1 MSSLLPPH
9 IPQDVQETPYQ
20 QQYPVDANGAPVQQN
35 PFQPGAAHSHYSQ
48 QQERI
53 YVGDQQGSTYSHY
66 SQPNAPSISYQ
77 QQPESRTYSNE
88 EWSSPSVP
96 YPHSNPPSNS
106 YQQSLQDTTTP
117 VDPQSVAP
125 SDHGTRQYISRQQ
138 QSMQQHTDD
147 EYHDQPPEFNWP
159 RQLYPQQPTYPDEFH
174 RIVNTPHRFPHE
186 APQQFRGAPNHAVL
200 PGGNT
205 SAGLRIEDQNR
216 YGGLSAKAAGK
227 RKAVDSDDDDS
238 RYGESSS
245 GTMKRFRSNAN
256 TQQMLMAPPPV
267 SHANFDATGG
277 MRMPST
283 AAVPSSRHYFEMT
296 GMQFNAD
303 DQFEA
308 PGTQSHQ
315 HTRPTQN
322 GSSTSRSQV
331 QRGYYDQNDARP
343 QGCQAPNAASFRY
356 ETSVSSPSVHQS
368 SQVSSVVDQY
378 SGRSQHSSIRVIVLQ
393 SVSLL
398 RELLHTRCKGQPGDR
413 WGVANGTEIVLVRV
427 LHQERPGTLH
437 YTGIASIGAP
447 ICTLRLVYNPYE
459 KALVHRIAVNALLTI
474 LGNHGSTVAN
484 RYMGGT
490 SHTQTGPHG
499 FQQSADR
506 FAGFS
511 GHSLPTPAR
520 TPLQPDNGSNGFA
533 PSTDYFSHPSGHTLP
548 TPARTPVH
556 PDAAVQTQNG
566 FQPSTGYFAGPSA
579 HSLPTSARTPAQ
591 PVPIQAPPPVPTI
604 TVEDTGT
611 LSVDDFW
618 STAPV
623 QSESP
628 RVRIADSGEDEPG
641 LPISLADRPTTL
653 LPDEKPADTVG
664 EQAKTEE
671 ETSGGTLE
679 RPCHTV
685 ITDTPW
691 YRKHILSVYEEQP
704 VSTTSN
710 GFQPPTD
717 YFSRPSGQ
725 TLPTPARTPL
735 QPDAA
740 FQTQNDFQ
748 QSAGYLANPSVYSLP
763 TSARAPVQPTT
774 IQAPPPVP
782 VITVED
788 TDTTDTLSV
797 DDAWSTAPAHAESP
811 EVQNEDSGEDEPE
824 LPPCLASLVHCPNT
838 LLTDEKQAHTT
849 GGQVKI
855 EEETGGNALERPRS
869 TVITDMP
876 WYKEHIASA
885 YEEQPVAS
893 TSTTSVGDPSTTDDD
908 GATDDK
914 EYHRVYNE
922 FMVNDD
928 EEGDSDGDGDS
939 LFGSPLR
946 RRR

>member
-1 MSSLLPPH
+1 M
-9 IPQDVQETPYQ
+9 
-20 QQYPVDANGAPVQQN
+20 
-35 PFQPGAAHSHYSQ
+35 
-48 QQERI
+48 
-53 YVGDQQGSTYSHY
+53 
-66 SQPNAPSISYQ
+66 
-77 QQPESRTYSNE
+77 
-88 EWSSPSVP
+88 
-96 YPHSNPPSNS
+96 
-106 YQQSLQDTTTP
+106 
-117 VDPQSVAP
+117 
-125 SDHGTRQYISRQQ
+125 
-138 QSMQQHTDD
+138 
-147 EYHDQPPEFNWP
+147 
-159 RQLYPQQPTYPDEFH
+159 
-174 RIVNTPHRFPHE
+174 
-186 APQQFRGAPNHAVL
+186 
-200 PGGNT
+200 
-205 SAGLRIEDQNR
+205 
-216 YGGLSAKAAGK
+216 
-227 RKAVDSDDDDS
+227 
-238 RYGESSS
+238 
-245 GTMKRFRSNAN
+245 RS
-256 TQQMLMAPPPV
+256 
-267 SHANFDATGG
+267 
-277 MRMPST
+277 
-283 AAVPSSRHYFEMT
+283 
-296 GMQFNAD
+296 
-303 DQFEA
+303 
-308 PGTQSHQ
+308 
-315 HTRPTQN
+315 TQN

-331 QRGYYDQNDARP
+331 QRGYYDQNDARL
-343 QGCQAPNAASFRY
+343 QGCQAPNAHYA
-356 ETSVSSPSVHQS
+356 TNVSSQSVHQS

-427 LHQERPGTLH
+427 LHQGRPDISH

-459 KALVHRIAVNALLTI
+459 KALVYRIAVKALLTM

-484 RYMGGT
+484 RYTGGT
-490 SHTQTGPHG
+490 SHTQNGPHG
-499 FQQSADR
+499 FQQSAGH
-506 FAGFS
+506 FSGSS

-520 TPLQPDNGSNGFA
+520 TPLQSDSGSNGFA

-566 FQPSTGYFAGPSA
+566 FQPSMGYFTSPSG

-591 PVPIQAPPPVPTI
+591 PVPLQAPPPVPTI
-604 TVEDTGT
+604 TVEDTDTTGT

-691 YRKHILSVYEEQP
+691 YRKHILSAYEEQP
-704 VSTTSN
+704 VTYTSTTSN
-710 GFQPPTD
+710 GFQPSTD

-725 TLPTPARTPL
+725 TLPTPARTPV

-740 FQTQNDFQ
+740 SQTQNDFQ
-748 QSAGYLANPSVYSLP
+748 QSAGCLANPSVYSLP
-763 TSARAPVQPTT
+763 TSARAPVQPTA
-774 IQAPPPVP
+774 IQAPPPAP

-788 TDTTDTLSV
+788 TDTTSTLSV
-797 DDAWSTAPAHAESP
+797 DDAWSTAPAQAENP
-811 EVQNEDSGEDEPE
+811 EVQSEDSGEDEPD
-824 LPPCLASLVHCPNT
+824 LPSCPTSPIHCSTT
-838 LLTDEKQAHTT
+838 LLTDEKQAHTM
-849 GGQVKI
+849 GGQVKT
-855 EEETGGNALERPRS
+855 EEETSGNALERPRS
-869 TVITDMP
+869 AVITDMP
-876 WYKEHIASA
+876 WYKEHVASA

-893 TSTTSVGDPSTTDDD
+893 TSTTSVEDVSTTDDD

-914 EYHRVYNE
+914 EYRLVYNE

-946 RRR
+946 RR

>member
-1 MSSLLPPH
+1 MSSLLPPQ
-9 IPQDVQETPYQ
+9 ISQDVQETPYQ
-20 QQYPVDANGAPVQQN
+20 QQYSVDANGAPVQQN

-53 YVGDQQGSTYSHY
+53 YVDDQQGSTYSHY

-96 YPHSNPPSNS
+96 YPHSDTPSNS

-200 PGGNT
+200 PGGNA
-205 SAGLRIEDQNR
+205 SAGLYIEEQNR

-227 RKAVDSDDDDS
+227 RKAVDSDDDDDS
-238 RYGESSS
+238 RFGESSS
-245 GTMKRFRSNAN
+245 GTMKRFRSNAS

-267 SHANFDATGG
+267 SHANLNTTGG

-283 AAVPSSRHYFEMT
+283 DAVPSSRHYFKMT

-308 PGTQSHQ
+308 SGTQSHQ
-315 HTRPTQN
+315 HMRSTQN

-331 QRGYYDQNDARP
+331 QRGYYDQNDGRP
-343 QGCQAPNAASFRY
+343 QGCQAPNARY
-356 ETSVSSPSVHQS
+356 ETSVSSQSVHQS
-368 SQVSSVVDQY
+368 SQV
-378 SGRSQHSSIRVIVLQ
+378 SGRSQHSSIRAIVLQ

-427 LHQERPGTLH
+427 LHQGRPGTSH

-459 KALVHRIAVNALLTI
+459 KALVYRTAVKALLTM
-474 LGNHGSTVAN
+474 LGNHGSAVAN
-484 RYMGGT
+484 RYTGGT
-490 SHTQTGPHG
+490 SHTQNGPHG
-499 FQQSADR
+499 FQQSA
-506 FAGFS
+506 GHFS
-511 GHSLPTPAR
+511 GSSGYSLPTPAR
-520 TPLQPDNGSNGFA
+520 TLLQPDNGSNGFA
-533 PSTDYFSHPSGHTLP
+533 PSTDYFSHPSGCTLP

-556 PDAAVQTQNG
+556 PEAAVQTQNG
-566 FQPSTGYFAGPSA
+566 FQPSTGYFAGPSG
-579 HSLPTSARTPAQ
+579 HSLPTSAHTPAQ
-591 PVPIQAPPPVPTI
+591 PVPIQAPPSVPTI
-604 TVEDTGT
+604 TVEDTDRTGT

-628 RVRIADSGEDEPG
+628 RVRIAGSGEDEPG
-641 LPISLADRPTTL
+641 LPISLADHPTTL
-653 LPDEKPADTVG
+653 LPDGKQADTVD

-671 ETSGGTLE
+671 ETNGGTLE
-679 RPCHTV
+679 
-685 ITDTPW
+685 
-691 YRKHILSVYEEQP
+691 
-704 VSTTSN
+704 
-710 GFQPPTD
+710 
-717 YFSRPSGQ
+717 
-725 TLPTPARTPL
+725 
-735 QPDAA
+735 
-740 FQTQNDFQ
+740 
-748 QSAGYLANPSVYSLP
+748 
-763 TSARAPVQPTT
+763 
-774 IQAPPPVP
+774 
-782 VITVED
+782 
-788 TDTTDTLSV
+788 
-797 DDAWSTAPAHAESP
+797 
-811 EVQNEDSGEDEPE
+811 
-824 LPPCLASLVHCPNT
+824 
-838 LLTDEKQAHTT
+838 
-849 GGQVKI
+849 
-855 EEETGGNALERPRS
+855 
-869 TVITDMP
+869 VITDMP
-876 WYKEHIASA
+876 WYKEH
-885 YEEQPVAS
+885 VAS
-893 TSTTSVGDPSTTDDD
+893 TSTTSVEDPSTTDDD